1 MAPLVSLSSPGAGR
15 PGGVIDEP
23 PLWAVGQLV
32 AAVADALRARFNP
45 VRVVGELAGYNLAAS
60 GHAYFTL
67 KDGDGQLRCAFFRRA
82 AASSPVALSDGMRVE
97 VLGRLDVYAPRGD
110 LQLIVERVRPAG
122 QGSLYEQFLRL
133 KATLAAEG
141 WFDAQRK
148 RPLPAWPRGIGV
160 VTSLN
165 AAALRDV
172 ATTLARRAPHV
183 PVWVY
188 PAAVQGAEAPGQL
201 CAALQQ
207 AYAQYEQEGVP
218 DVLLVVRGGGSL
230 EDLWAFNDPA
240 LVRLLGRSPMPVIS
254 GVGHE
259 TDITLTDL
267 VADVRAATPTAAAEL
282 CAPART
288 ALLGALAQQQQRAV
302 FAVWRRL
309 ETEAQRLD
317 RLVQRLGRPST
328 RVAQER
334 QRLLALEHQWRQAVQ
349 RQLAQRRQILQRWS
363 AVPWHAVQRQLER
376 QRQALQPWS
385 LRWTHALQRR
395 LEREALRLQ
404 RWQGQLQLLDP
415 QRVLQR
421 GYALVTDVQG
431 HVVTNANAV
440 SVGTTLHVALAH
452 GRLQVRTER
461 ADPGP

>member
-1 MAPLVSLSSPGAGR
+1 
-15 PGGVIDEP
+15 
-23 PLWAVGQLV
+23 
-32 AAVADALRARFNP
+32 
-45 VRVVGELAGYNLAAS
+45 
-60 GHAYFTL
+60 
-67 KDGDGQLRCAFFRRA
+67 
-82 AASSPVALSDGMRVE
+82 MRVE

-207 AYAQYEQEGVP
+207 AYEQYEREGVP

-349 RQLAQRRQILQRWS
+349 RQLAQRRQVLQRWS